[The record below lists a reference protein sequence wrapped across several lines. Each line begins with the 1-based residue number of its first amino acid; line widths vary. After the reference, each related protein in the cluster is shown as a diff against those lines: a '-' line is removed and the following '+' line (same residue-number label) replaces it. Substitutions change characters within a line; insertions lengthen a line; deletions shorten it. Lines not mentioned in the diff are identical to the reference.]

1 MNNYKYWF
9 YLEPFTFLFHEKEK
23 FVIYNTLN
31 SVYIDCS
38 IYDEQV
44 HRVLN
49 NLFNSEANYCVGLN
63 QEQFVSQSLQTFI
76 DKIRESFSGDIIEN
90 NLGVAPYIFKPIL
103 RIFHHPESA
112 KTKEYNLLGL
122 NSLLY
127 LHEVIFYLGNQAEDL
142 CIEHENCYKQFLHP
156 IKTAN
161 QILTI
166 EKYNEILNQL
176 SVCQLDKI
184 SIIPGIIND
193 NALLSSLLQ
202 LINEHNFKAELILP
216 YKIYDLDDVDSVIG
230 HKISARILIHLPTN
244 KDELESQ
251 MNLFL
256 GYNITWV
263 FIVSEDRDIDYI
275 QSFNVNE
282 GVNVEYLPWYNGS
295 NDSFINKYVS
305 SELED
310 IIEFPINK
318 QKIFRRQILNEN
330 FFGKLTIFPTGEVYS
345 NANFPSIGDVTN
357 LKLTEIVYNEVSK
370 FSMPWF
376 MTRNNCSCESCINKY
391 LCPSISNYEVVMN
404 EYNFC
409 YLNKTKQ

>member
-9 YLEPFTFLFHEKEK
+9 YLEPFTFLFHEKEE

-38 IYDEQV
+38 IYDDQV
-44 HRVLN
+44 HGVLY
-49 NLFNSEANYCVGLN
+49 NLFNSDANYCVGLN
-63 QEQFVSQSLQTFI
+63 QEQLANLSVLTFI

-90 NLGVAPYIFKPIL
+90 KSGVAPYIFKPIL
-103 RIFHHPESA
+103 RIYHHPESA

-142 CIEHENCYKQFLHP
+142 CIEYENCYKQFLHP
-156 IKTAN
+156 IKTEN
-161 QILTI
+161 QVLTI
-166 EKYNEILNQL
+166 QKYKEILNQL

-184 SIIPGIIND
+184 SIIPGVIKD
-193 NALLSSLLQ
+193 NALLSSLLM
-202 LINEHNFKAELILP
+202 LINEYDFKAELVLP
-216 YKIYDLDDVDSVIG
+216 YKIYDLDDVNSVLI

-244 KDELESQ
+244 RDELESQ
-251 MNLFL
+251 MNLFF

-263 FIVSEDRDIDYI
+263 FIVSGESDIDYVE
-275 QSFNVNE
+275 SFHIND
-282 GVNVEYLPWYNGS
+282 GIKVEYLPWYNGR
-295 NDSFINKYVS
+295 NNSFFKKYVS
-305 SELED
+305 SDFED

-345 NANFPSIGDVTN
+345 NTNFPSIGN
-357 LKLTEIVYNEVSK
+357 ILNQKLTEIVYNEISK
-370 FSMPWF
+370 FSTPWF
-376 MTRNNCSCESCINKY
+376 MTRNSSPCESCINKF

-404 EYNFC
+404 EYNLC
-409 YLNKTKQ
+409 YLNKTIQ